1 MARACTHAEGRCRAS
16 AHTIEAATL
25 PVDAFGSTT
34 HSHLISAMADRF
46 RTGMHARLRSCAE
59 DAQFQAG
66 SLVTVARDFQ
76 ESDRCAAEGLRRV
89 ARFTAPSEWQPGPQE
104 RLVGPA
110 RLVP

>member
-46 RTGMHARLRSCAE
+46 RTGMHARLRS
-59 DAQFQAG
+59 
-66 SLVTVARDFQ
+66 LVTVARDFQ